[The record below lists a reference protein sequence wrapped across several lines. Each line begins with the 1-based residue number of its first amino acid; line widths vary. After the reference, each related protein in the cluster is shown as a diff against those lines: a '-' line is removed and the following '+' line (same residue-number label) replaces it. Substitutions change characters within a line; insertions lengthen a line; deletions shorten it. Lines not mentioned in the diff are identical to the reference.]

1 MTRMSKSANLSKSYT
16 NHCIRATVAT
26 VLNRQGVDLLK
37 IMSVTGHCNVKS
49 LESYINEPTDNE
61 RRTLS
66 AACNVEL
73 SLHPQKV
80 MYPPLNLRVPL
91 QTMLM
96 LLKSD
101 AEFCT

>member
-1 MTRMSKSANLSKSYT
+1 MS
-16 NHCIRATVAT
+16 
-26 VLNRQGVDLLK
+26 G
-37 IMSVTGHCNVKS
+37 GHY
-49 LESYINEPTDNE
+49 LQ
-61 RRTLS
+61 L
-66 AACNVEL
+66 CNVEL

-101 AEFCT
+101 VEFCT